1 MGEYITKP
9 VCKVLMLKGEKGS
22 GSTWGDIGGN
32 LNDQKDLM
40 TALNNRADRTAIT
53 NISVNGERFTATR
66 SNGTTF
72 DFTSVSTWGD
82 IDGNLNDQKD
92 LMTALNNR
100 ADRTAITNISV
111 NGGRFTATRSNGT
124 TFDFTLSAI
133 TNSQIDAICK

>member
-22 GSTWGDIGGN
+22 GSTWGDIDGD
-32 LNDQKDLM
+32 LSDQKDLT

-53 NISVNGERFTATR
+53 NISVSGGKFTATR

-72 DFTSVSTWGD
+72 DF
-82 IDGNLNDQKD
+82 
-92 LMTALNNR
+92 MM
-100 ADRTAITNISV
+100 
-111 NGGRFTATRSNGT
+111 
-124 TFDFTLSAI
+124 SAI